1 MTGRCGRGVVFGGS
15 SGIGAAVA
23 ERLARAGSPVV
34 AASRRGAAAGHAGV
48 AAAACDVRDGESV
61 ARVLRDAVS
70 AGGVDWV
77 VNAAGVG
84 FYAPV
89 LGRFAP
95 QWRAII
101 DTNIV
106 GMLNVLAQL
115 RELQR
120 PVRHFV
126 QVGSLAGS
134 RPSRTPGND
143 VYAATKATGAMLLA
157 RFRAELR
164 AAGVLTR
171 TTLITPGYVG
181 GTDFGE
187 NFFQHAPDKK
197 EAIFSRFTPLSPVD
211 IAMTIE
217 YVLAQPGHIELSE
230 IVVRPVEQPD

>member
-1 MTGRCGRGVVFGGS
+1 MDGRCGRGVVFGGS

-23 ERLARAGSPVV
+23 ERLARGGASVV

-48 AAAACDVRDGESV
+48 VAVPCDVRDGESV
-61 ARVLRDAVS
+61 ARVLRDAAL

-89 LGRFAP
+89 LEQFAP
-95 QWRAII
+95 QWRDII
-101 DTNIV
+101 ETNVV

-115 RELQR
+115 RELHR

-126 QVGSLAGS
+126 QVGSLAGT

-143 VYAATKATGAMLLA
+143 VYAATKAAGAMLLA

-164 AAGVLTR
+164 AEGVLTR

-187 NFFQHAPDKK
+187 YFFRHAPDKK
-197 EAIFSRFTPLSPVD
+197 ESLFDRFAPLSPIDV
-211 IAMTIE
+211 AMTIE
-217 YVLAQPGHIELSE
+217 YALAQPDHLELSE
-230 IVVRPVEQPD
+230 IVVRPVEQPN